1 MKVEDEEK
9 ELPSGENT
17 EGQRDEK
24 ITGRR
29 KSKAVFSGVLTSI
42 FS

>member
-9 ELPSGENT
+9 NDPLEKI
-17 EGQRDEK
+17 QRVRDEK

-29 KSKAVFSGVLTSI
+29 KSKAVFSGVLPSI